1 MKKRLI
7 FEVEEGNTIYCD
19 KCPFWVINEDEAT
32 CGDRNEIFNCTKYD
46 LSTLKFKYEEDTKV

>member
-19 KCPFWVINEDEAT
+19 KCPFWVVTEDEAT
-32 CGDRNEIFNCTKYD
+32 CGDRNENFKCTKHD
-46 LSTLKFKYEEDTKV
+46 LSTLKFIGEEP